1 MTDER
6 EFPTALSMTNLDTTT
21 ADLALALENERLQRE
36 LRARL
41 AELRSCRARL
51 VGAIERERR
60 RIERDLHDA
69 TQGRLV
75 SLAMS
80 LGFLD
85 AMLPDDPGAAKPIAR
100 EARQAVAAALEELR
114 ELSQGIYP
122 SVLVERGLEA
132 ALAELCDRSPLPAT
146 LEAFLPRALAPE
158 VEVAAYFV
166 VSEAVANAAKH
177 SHAPEVRISAR
188 HRGRLLVV
196 EVTDSGIGGAS
207 PGGGSGLR
215 GLSDRVEGVGGVLV
229 VSSSCGAGTTVRAEI
244 PCV

>member
-1 MTDER
+1 MPN
-6 EFPTALSMTNLDTTT
+6 FDTTT
-21 ADLALALENERLQRE
+21 ADLALELENQRLQRE
-36 LRARL
+36 LRERL

-80 LGFLD
+80 LGFLE

-132 ALAELCDRSPLPAT
+132 ALSELCDRSPLPAA
-146 LEAFLPRALAPE
+146 LETSIARRLAPE

-166 VSEAVANAAKH
+166 ASEALANAAKH
-177 SHAPEVRISAR
+177 SHALEVRVRAWQR
-188 HRGRLLVV
+188 EHLLIL
-196 EVTDSGIGGAS
+196 EVSDDGIGGAS

-215 GLSDRVEGVGGVLV
+215 GLADRVEGVAGALV
-229 VSSSCGAGTTVRAEI
+229 VSSSPGAGTTVRAEI
-244 PCV
+244 PCG

>member
-1 MTDER
+1 MTK
-6 EFPTALSMTNLDTTT
+6 FDTTT
-21 ADLALALENERLQRE
+21 ADLALVLENERLQRE

-41 AELRSCRARL
+41 AELRSCRARH

-80 LGFLD
+80 LGLLD

-122 SVLVERGLEA
+122 SVLAESGLSA
-132 ALAELCDRSPLPAT
+132 ALSELCDRSPLPAT
-146 LEAFLPRALAPE
+146 LEVSVPGRLAPE

-166 VSEAVANAAKH
+166 TSEAVANAAKH
-177 SHAPEVRISAR
+177 SHALAVRISACE
-188 HRGRLLVV
+188 HEHVLIV
-196 EVTDSGIGGAS
+196 EVADDGIGGAS
-207 PGGGSGLR
+207 LDGGSGLR
-215 GLSDRVEGVGGVLV
+215 GLADRVERVGGVLA
-229 VSSSCGAGTTVRAEI
+229 VSSSPGAGTTVRAEI
-244 PCV
+244 PCA